1 MHPSNSTFH
10 QQPLATVPPTLDKWW
25 ADIADHSA
33 CFYTRAELGKRMAA
47 WYSMVAV
54 SGAFSGLLAF
64 GLFQVKSS
72 LKGWQLL
79 FLLEGGLTLVLAVGA

>member
-1 MHPSNSTFH
+1 
-10 QQPLATVPPTLDKWW
+10 
-25 ADIADHSA
+25 
-33 CFYTRAELGKRMAA
+33 MAA